1 MQMNASGTNT
11 PIKIK
16 VLILPKFELSGLSGD
31 YPGEAQFYYK
41 TYLQGAEIY
50 KIRGCKAPLCVKN
63 GVALIVTGMGK
74 INASVTLM
82 AVLTDSRFDFS
93 EAYVFSTGC
102 AGSAVGYG
110 TMGDVY
116 VITATIDFDLGHHA
130 DARELTTDRAE
141 TWFHDKMYD
150 DTAYRILNQELCS
163 KIYNLVKDV
172 SLQTTEQ
179 TRRFM
184 AENFNNADW
193 AIRDPKVLKGTAVTS
208 DNYWKGY
215 HGHNNALLM
224 AETYGTPDP
233 YAVTE
238 MEDHALAVVMERMGM
253 LDRYIVIRDSVGTD
267 VFMGGD
273 VPETLWNPD
282 TSHFIASDESTEN
295 ADIFITARENNFKVG
310 RTIIDAILS
319 GRL

>member
-1 MQMNASGTNT
+1 MHTNESGANT
-11 PIKIK
+11 PVKIK
-16 VLILPKFELSGLSGD
+16 VLILPKFEMNELPGN
-31 YPGEAQFYYK
+31 YPGEAQFYYD
-41 TYLQGAEIY
+41 TYLHGSENY
-50 KIRGCKAPLCVKN
+50 KIKGCKAPLCVKD

-82 AVLTDSRFDFS
+82 AVLSDSRFDFS

-102 AGSAVGYG
+102 AGSAIGYG

-130 DARELTTDRAE
+130 DARELTTNRAE

-150 DTAYRILNQELCS
+150 DTACKVLNQSLCDRV
-163 KIYNLVKDV
+163 YNLVKDI

-184 AENFNNADW
+184 ADNFDHADW
-193 AIRDPKVLKGTAVTS
+193 AIRDPRVLKGTAVTS

-215 HGHNNALLM
+215 HDHKNALLM
-224 AETYGTPDP
+224 VATYGTPDP

-238 MEDHALAVVMERMGM
+238 MEDHALAVAMERMGM

-267 VFMGGD
+267 VFMSGD
-273 VPETLWNPD
+273 VPETLWHPD

-295 ADIFITARENNFKVG
+295 ADIFVTARENNFKVG
-310 RTIIDAILS
+310 RIIIDAILND
-319 GRL
+319 RL